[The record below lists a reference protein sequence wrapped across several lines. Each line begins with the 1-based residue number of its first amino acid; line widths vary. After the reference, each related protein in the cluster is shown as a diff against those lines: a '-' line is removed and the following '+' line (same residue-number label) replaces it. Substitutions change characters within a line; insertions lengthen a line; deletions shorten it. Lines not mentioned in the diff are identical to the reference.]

1 MHCFIPLPNSVF
13 HEQMPPTTTLLL
25 TQNKTPKK
33 TASNLDSFVFLTS
46 PPGWTIMRHLI
57 LSSQIQ
63 VLVTNSTVAIPAHL
77 NDFRSLLPVLFACIL
92 SLYNSLS
99 RRQTPNQIMIHPC
112 WTLQKCFVVFRIIL
126 KFFTKFS
133 TMHIMHSFLPLNL
146 ISYHYHIHYTQIS
159 LIFFLYF
166 NWINPFSL

>member
-1 MHCFIPLPNSVF
+1 
-13 HEQMPPTTTLLL
+13 
-25 TQNKTPKK
+25 
-33 TASNLDSFVFLTS
+33 
-46 PPGWTIMRHLI
+46 MRHLI

-166 NWINPFSL
+166 NWINSFLSRRHVLNVICLNHSLLLHRAQHYYPLREESPEGRVPSSHCPFKFFSAPNLQ